1 MKLPKISLHFVIL
14 FLLVWQVLLTFQ
26 GLDLADTGFHL
37 SAFRFIFIDPYSVQY
52 YMMYWLSEVCG
63 HFWMAIFPG
72 GGLLWARFGW
82 VFFISLSVFVF
93 YLLLKDILGKD
104 RAVWGLGIT
113 LVFALLGGP
122 ECLNYDIFTVLGY
135 SFGLLFLYRGLAK
148 QNGLALFVSGLI
160 FGASI
165 FFKLS
170 NASVLAFSLA
180 FAGWSY
186 WKRENMRLAIKKLIF
201 WLAGLAIGV
210 SLVLICIRLA
220 GHWDL
225 FFDNLKFVSSMGADE
240 RSSHGMKP
248 MLLSYLKGYF
258 NAAVLIT
265 IFGAAVWSF
274 IRFAG
279 RKNIP
284 FGFSVFA
291 VGAVLSILTGFLGDV
306 FWSKIRYLFLGLMI
320 AQGFWLVID
329 KKRSSEIRLV
339 ALLGMILLLLMPLGS
354 DSGLDKSLW
363 GMWILGPMLLMGQE
377 NESAIFPRFLNGS
390 QRALILSCLGA
401 AVFSTA
407 VVYAWQTT
415 YFDAGSRWSKTATV
429 SHPDLKLI
437 YTSPKR
443 AKVVNELIQ
452 EGFPKIANQ
461 EYLLGFVEIPMV
473 NYLSGKKP
481 FLSTSWPKL
490 YYNPEKFRQKLDEA
504 LQKRDELPA
513 IIRQKQNTMLNDWP
527 ASFDPQYL
535 AYPEGLSKWPEHG
548 RILNEFIARNGYQIV
563 WENEMFQVLTTK

>member
-1 MKLPKISLHFVIL
+1 MKLPKISLPFVII

-37 SAFRFIFIDPYSVQY
+37 SAFRFVFIDPYSVQY
-52 YMMYWLSEVCG
+52 YMMYWLSEVGG
-63 HFWMAIFPG
+63 HCWMALLPG

-93 YLLLKDILGKD
+93 YFLLKEILGKE

-113 LVFALLGGP
+113 LIFALLGGP
-122 ECLNYDIFTVLGY
+122 ECLNYDIFTVFGFALGC
-135 SFGLLFLYRGLAK
+135 LFLFRGLTRQK
-148 QNGLALFVSGLI
+148 YLPLLLSGVL

-170 NASVLAFSLA
+170 NASALAFSLV
-180 FAGWSY
+180 FAGWAY
-186 WKRENMRLAIKKLIF
+186 WKRENIGLALKKLGF

-210 SLVLICIRLA
+210 LLVLICIRLA
-220 GHWDL
+220 DHWDL

-258 NAAVLIT
+258 NAAVLVAL
-265 IFGAAVWSF
+265 FAAAAWSF
-274 IRFAG
+274 FRFAG
-279 RKNIP
+279 RRRIP
-284 FGFSVFA
+284 VGLSVLF
-291 VGAVLSILTGFLGDV
+291 VGALSFVLTGFLGDA

-320 AQGFWLVID
+320 VQGFWLVID
-329 KKRSSEIRLV
+329 KKCSAEIRLA
-339 ALLGMILLLLMPLGS
+339 ALLGLILLLLMPLGS

-377 NESAIFPRFLNGS
+377 KEPTTLPRFLKGS
-390 QRALILSCLGA
+390 QRILVLNWLGA
-401 AVFSTA
+401 AVLSTA
-407 VVYAWQTT
+407 VVHAWQTT

-429 SHPDLKLI
+429 NHLDLKFI

-461 EYLLGFVEIPMV
+461 EYLLGFVEIPIV

-504 LQKRDELPA
+504 LQMRNILPA

-527 ASFDPQYL
+527 GSFDQHYL
-535 AYPEGLSKWPEHG
+535 AYPEELSKWPEHG
-548 RILNEFIARNGYQIV
+548 RILNEFIVRNGYQIL
-563 WENEMFQVLTTK
+563 WENEMFQVLAAK

>member
-1 MKLPKISLHFVIL
+1 MKLPKIPLPFVII
-14 FLLVWQVLLTFQ
+14 FLLAWQVLLTFQ

-37 SAFRFIFIDPYSVQY
+37 SAFRFVFIDPYSVQY
-52 YMMYWLSEVCG
+52 YMMYWLSEVGG
-63 HFWMAIFPG
+63 HFWMALLPG

-82 VFFISLSVFVF
+82 VFFISLSILVF
-93 YLLLKDILGKD
+93 YVLLKEVLGKE
-104 RAVWGLGIT
+104 RAIWGLGIT

-122 ECLNYDIFTVLGY
+122 ECLNYDIFTVFGFALGC
-135 SFGLLFLYRGLAK
+135 LFLFRGLTRQK
-148 QNGLALFVSGLI
+148 YLPVLLSGVF

-170 NASVLAFSLA
+170 NSSVLAFSLV
-180 FAGWSY
+180 FAGWAY
-186 WKRENMRLAIKKLIF
+186 WKGENIGQAFKKLAF

-240 RSSHGMKP
+240 HSSHGMKP

-258 NAAVLIT
+258 NAAVLVAL
-265 IFGAAVWSF
+265 FAAVVWSF
-274 IRFAG
+274 FRFPG
-279 RKNIP
+279 QRSISV
-284 FGFSVFA
+284 GFSALVI
-291 VGAVLSILTGFLGDV
+291 GALSFVLTGFLGDV

-320 AQGFWLVID
+320 VQGLWLAMD
-329 KKRSSEIRLV
+329 KKCSAEVRLA
-339 ALLGMILLLLMPLGS
+339 ALLGLILLLLMPLGS
-354 DSGLDKSLW
+354 DSGLGKSLW
-363 GMWILGPMLLMGQE
+363 GMWILGPMLLMGQGK
-377 NESAIFPRFLNGS
+377 ESAMFPRFLNDS
-390 QRALILSCLGA
+390 QRTLILSWLGS
-401 AVFSTA
+401 AVLATA
-407 VVYAWQTT
+407 VVHAWQTT
-415 YFDAGSRWSKTATV
+415 YFDVGSRWSKTATV
-429 SHPDLKLI
+429 SHPDLKFI

-443 AKVVNELIQ
+443 AKVVDELIQ
-452 EGFPKIANQ
+452 EGFPKIVNQ

-504 LQKRDELPA
+504 LQKRNVLPA

-527 ASFDPQYL
+527 GSFDPRYL
-535 AYPEGLSKWPEHG
+535 TYPEGLSKWPEHG
-548 RILNEFIARNGYQIV
+548 RILNEFIARNGYKVV
-563 WENEMFQVLTTK
+563 WENEMFQVLIKK